1 MLKYVLLA
9 IFAGLAWFVF
19 VDGSKLDEDDVRA
32 YYAAGRDA
40 TLALDADAVCGMLA
54 KDLSGRATSYIGPR
68 EQIRLVSRDQAC
80 RETEALFRQMKPL
93 MELLGNDIPF
103 GYTYEIN
110 KITLSEDRK
119 TAKVEVRSVLDI
131 VGMRFV
137 SRSVDTLV
145 RDRRVVLTRHTEG
158 RVWVSESP
166 GM

>member
-40 TLALDADAVCGMLA
+40 TLAMDADALCGMLA
-54 KDLSGRATSYIGPR
+54 KDLSGRATTYLGPR
-68 EQIRLVSRDQAC
+68 EQIQLISRDRSC
-80 RETEALFRQMKPL
+80 RDTEALFRQMKPM
-93 MELLGNDIPF
+93 MELFGSDVPF

-110 KITLSEDRK
+110 KITVSDDRK
-119 TAKVEVRSVLDI
+119 SAKVEVRSVLDI
-131 VGMRFV
+131 VGMRMV

-145 RDRRVVLTRHTEG
+145 RDRRVVLAKHTEG